1 MNMRVENMPKCRIAY
16 VRQVGPYGEDNVQ
29 AMEKIKK
36 WALEKQLMDEGVI
49 LGIALDNPE
58 TTAPENCRYDACVV
72 IPDDFPADDSVCEEE
87 LTGGVYAICK
97 VKHTPQDIQRA
108 WAEIFPALNAIG
120 YQIAD
125 RPIIERYTEE
135 MVTNGYCELCVP
147 VKTLL

>member
-1 MNMRVENMPKCRIAY
+1 MNMRVEKMPKCRIAY
-16 VRQVGPYGEDNVQ
+16 VRQVGPYGEGNVQ

-36 WALEKQLMDEGVI
+36 WAREKQLMADGVI

-72 IPDDFPADDSVCEEE
+72 IPYNFAADDSFCEAE
-87 LTGGVYAICK
+87 LAGGEYAVCK
-97 VKHTPQDIQRA
+97 VKHTSQDIQRA

-125 RPIIERYTEE
+125 RPIIERYKEE

-147 VKTLL
+147 VKMLL